1 MAARQFDQINRS
13 SARQQEVRIQVVTDL
28 IRNSALRFLRCALA
42 ILVIASAASAQDS
55 ATVSNVFIETDLRQ
69 ALEDIAAQ
77 AKVNIIADPSVQ
89 GVITVAL
96 ENVTVAKALTLMLA
110 GTNYQVQQ
118 NSDYFLVYNPD
129 EASGVFPSVAE
140 TKMVTLQSVQP
151 ETARGLL
158 PNGLQR
164 YVRVSE
170 GTNMLAVTAP
180 KDLMKRIIDDL
191 VQIDRSSADD
201 TAFVALDYI
210 KAATARS
217 MLPDNLQRFVRVD
230 PDRNTVAVTAPKG
243 TRERI
248 LSQIARLDVALPAG
262 SYDTPNNVHRTKVV
276 KLNHAKAVGTLA
288 LLPPALA
295 TYVRADE
302 ESNTLAVSAPDNL
315 LAGILADI
323 SAIDM
328 PRKHIM
334 LDARVVVLERGDLL
348 DFGADWKLP
357 QLTAGGV
364 LGDAVGFPWELQ
376 IGYSSGREFT
386 NALSLT
392 LNLLTQNNEATVIA
406 SPQVL
411 AQDGKQAE
419 IKVTT
424 EEYFQITADAGTYIR
439 ADLEKIETG
448 TILGITPQVGPNG
461 ELTLDMAIEVSD
473 VVSRGEQ
480 GLPVVSRRTAKSTV
494 QIESGGTA
502 AIAGLVDTRSQ
513 FGRSGIPG
521 STGLPILGRAFR
533 TDTLRHRARQV
544 AVFVTATCVEPGKSR
559 IEKGPKR
566 PAFVSHVDA
575 KAFRLDL
582 EAALDRSGAVA
593 DAK

>member
-1 MAARQFDQINRS
+1 MTGMIRSAALLLARCLL
-13 SARQQEVRIQVVTDL
+13 SATL
-28 IRNSALRFLRCALA
+28 
-42 ILVIASAASAQDS
+42 LVSAASAQDQ
-55 ATVSNVFIETDLRQ
+55 TGVSNVFIETDLRQ
-69 ALEDIAAQ
+69 ALEDVAAQ

-89 GVITVAL
+89 GVISVAL
-96 ENVTVAKALTLMLA
+96 ENVDVDKALRLMLA
-110 GTNYQVQQ
+110 GTNYQVQREP
-118 NSDYFLVYNPD
+118 DYYLVYNPD
-129 EASGVFPSVAE
+129 ESSGVFPSVAQ
-140 TKMVTLQSVQP
+140 TKMVTLQSVPP
-151 ETARGLL
+151 ETARTLL
-158 PNGLQR
+158 PNPLQR

-180 KDLMKRIIDDL
+180 KDLMNRIVEDL
-191 VQIDRSSADD
+191 VQIDRTSAEE
-201 TAFVALDYI
+201 TALVALDYI

-217 MLPDNLQRFVRVD
+217 LLPENLQRFVRVD
-230 PDRNTVAVTAPKG
+230 SDRNTLAVTAPKG

-248 LSQIARLDVALPAG
+248 LGQIARLDVALPAG
-262 SYDTPNNVHRTKVV
+262 SYDAPQVHRTRVV
-276 KLNHAKAVGTLA
+276 KLNHAKAVATLA

-295 TYVRADE
+295 SYVRADE
-302 ESNTLAVSAPDNL
+302 ESNTLAVSAPANVL
-315 LAGILADI
+315 SGILADI
-323 SAIDM
+323 SAIDR

-364 LGDAVGFPWELQ
+364 IGDAVGFPWELQ

-392 LNLLTQNNEATVIA
+392 LNLLTQNNEATIIA

-424 EEYFQITADAGTYIR
+424 EEYFQITADAGTFIR

-461 ELTLDMAIEVSD
+461 ELTLDMNIEVSD

-480 GLPVVSRRTAKSTV
+480 GLPVVSRRTARSVV

-513 FGRSGIPG
+513 FGRAGIPG
-521 STGLPILGRAFR
+521 AAGLPLLGRAFR

-544 AVFVTATCVEPGKSR
+544 AVFVTATCIEPGKSR
-559 IEKGPKR
+559 LEKGRNKSPVVTK
-566 PAFVSHVDA
+566 VDQA
-575 KAFRLDL
+575 AFRLDL
-582 EAALDRSGAVA
+582 EAALERAGAGA
-593 DAK
+593 DGN